1 MGKKFQIVYQL
12 KKKRLKPESNMS
24 ITFKEW
30 QKNLQEMNKADVPAY
45 LRKKKGEEPLTLKD
59 VKGPRPDS
67 ISSKEA
73 LAKSRNEELKGNQHK
88 LDKNKNGKLDAHDF
102 KLLRKE
108 ESEELDEISKSTLGS
123 YVKKA
128 TVDSTISRKIATD
141 FDHRAKSAKKQDMKD
156 VNTNIANDFKT
167 KSFKRQDNINKAVD
181 RLTKEETDL
190 EEACGYKKPMEEGEM
205 TDTDMKQREK
215 IVKGMKKN
223 YKDFVAKYGDKAKS
237 VMYATATKMAMKEA
251 KDEEEDEK
259 DEVSTAD
266 KKVGKDGRK
275 YSAHKIVFNKGEE
288 DGKHVTEELAM
299 IEDALNEEITY
310 FIEAMIDYSDFQGKL
325 DSYKKAGIRVV
336 DYKHGSDKAHIITI
350 DKEGVKR
357 KINFKPT
364 GVSMQ
369 NLGKHEGEDTDDEG
383 SKVKKGDNQP
393 AVKRGRGR
401 PKGSASGARQ
411 QGTGTKKE
419 YGGLPFHSL
428 NLPNRNK

>member
-1 MGKKFQIVYQL
+1 
-12 KKKRLKPESNMS
+12 MS

-59 VKGPRPDS
+59 VKGPRLDS

-88 LDKNKNGKLDAHDF
+88 LDKNKNGKLDSHDF

-108 ESEELDEISKSTLGS
+108 ESE
-123 YVKKA
+123 
-128 TVDSTISRKIATD
+128 
-141 FDHRAKSAKKQDMKD
+141 
-156 VNTNIANDFKT
+156 
-167 KSFKRQDNINKAVD
+167 
-181 RLTKEETDL
+181 L
-190 EEACGYKKPMEEGEM
+190 EEACGDKKPMKEDEM

-223 YKDFVAKYGDKAKS
+223 YKDFVAKYGDRAKS

-251 KDEEEDEK
+251 KGEDEEEDEK
-259 DEVSTAD
+259 DEVATAD